1 MRERVKMKEEGYSRS
16 VPMERMTRGE
26 ERSQEPETSNPK
38 LKTLTAKLAWR
49 KLRTVTIAH
58 VHPSAQSLTP
68 HLPCLWGSST
78 QH

>member
-1 MRERVKMKEEGYSRS
+1 MRRDEGESKDEGGGIFAKRS
-16 VPMERMTRGE
+16 EGKDE
-26 ERSQEPETSNPK
+26 KGRSQEPETSNPK

-68 HLPCLWGSST
+68 HLPCLWS
-78 QH
+78 

>member
-16 VPMERMTRGE
+16 VPKERMTRGGV
-26 ERSQEPETSNPK
+26 RSQEPETSNSK

-68 HLPCLWGSST
+68 HLPCLWS
-78 QH
+78 